1 MIKPPKWCAHAIPT
15 NRGWADPVTG
25 ELYISRKLT
34 QEQIDE
40 FLGNDPV
47 IEDPVVVIPEEPEWK
62 LHVFPELVEEES
74 APEPEVLTEAPANNK
89 SLEDMTKAE
98 LLALAEQTGVAVSK
112 RSNKATLV
120 EKLSS

>member
-1 MIKPPKWCAHAIPT
+1 MIKAPKWCSHAIPT
-15 NRGWADPVTG
+15 SRGWADPDTG

-47 IEDPVVVIPEEPEWK
+47 IEDPIPVIPEPEWE
-62 LHVFPELVEEES
+62 LHIPEELVEVES

-98 LLALAEQTGVAVSK
+98 LFALAEQTGVAVSK